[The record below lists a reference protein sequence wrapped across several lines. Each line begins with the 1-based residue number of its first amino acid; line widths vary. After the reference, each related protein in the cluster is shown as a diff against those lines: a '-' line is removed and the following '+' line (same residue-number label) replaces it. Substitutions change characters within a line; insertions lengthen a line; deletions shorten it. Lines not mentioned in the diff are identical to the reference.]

1 MLRAYRRPLL
11 IVGLALLTALA
22 GLAARPDASASTLP
36 RLPAIG
42 ALLAGTGWQAA
53 RAYSPGGW
61 NGYRYEEWDLRDGR
75 GRTVQLYL
83 ASTVKIQRVL
93 HWTGEL
99 GYEGEGYL
107 VDRDG
112 VGSLSLPGGRLVS
125 YTWSRIHRLD
135 RNLSLASAVVDG
147 REISA
152 RGTDNWLQ
160 VGWDILRG
168 KDTHAYLVRLAF
180 PGWPGGATEQSRAQG
195 LLAALLGRLAHP

>member
-1 MLRAYRRPLL
+1 MLHTARRPLL

-22 GLAARPDASASTLP
+22 GLVARPAAPVPP

-42 ALLAGTGWQAA
+42 ALLAGTGWQVV

-61 NGYRYEEWDLRDGR
+61 DGFVYGEWDLRDGS
-75 GRTVQLYL
+75 GRMVQLYL

-107 VDRDG
+107 VDGRG
-112 VGSLSLPGGRLVS
+112 VGSLSLPGVGRVP
-125 YTWSRIHRLD
+125 YTWSHIHRLGL
-135 RNLSLASAVVDG
+135 NLSLASAVVDG
-147 REISA
+147 REVSA
-152 RGTDNWLQ
+152 HGTDNWLQ

-168 KDTHAYLVRLAF
+168 MDIHAYLVRLAF
-180 PGWPGGATEQSRAQG
+180 PEWPGGATEQSRAQG
-195 LLAALLGRLAHP
+195 LLAPLLGRLVRL